1 MTISDATGRVYH
13 AVSWAKEANF
23 EQFVVEQADGLFG
36 QTSIFLPIKHRVKRG
51 NIVTIPDGYLLDL
64 ADPASPR
71 MFVVEVEIQT
81 HDLFKHI
88 TDQLIRFAAAFA
100 HDQLPVRRFVAEA
113 IKRDK
118 EANKRLHAALKK
130 SPFRN
135 EDAFLDAIVYQP
147 FRGIVVIDERRD
159 ELDSVLKQF
168 ASEISALELK
178 VFASSD
184 GKRLYQYDSLYD
196 EDEDAVASPKCRSST
211 FTAGQIAELRC
222 RRALC
227 DTIVVP
233 ARKEGFDRVFIGE
246 DRWYAIRISAGMRDR
261 IKYIAGYQI
270 APISAVTHIA
280 EVSHVKPHGSNGKF
294 EVVFKGPA
302 TKLKKPVKTKNG
314 RYAPYGPIYVD
325 SKKLLKAKHLEDA
338 LLIFGD
344 RN

>member
-1 MTISDATGRVYH
+1 MTISDTTGRIYRL
-13 AVSWAKEANF
+13 VSWAKEADF
-23 EQFVVEQADGLFG
+23 EQLVVKQADALFG
-36 QTSIFLPIKHRVKRG
+36 PASVFLPIKHRVKRG
-51 NIVTIPDGYLLDL
+51 SIVTIPDGYLLDL

-100 HDQLPVRRFVAEA
+100 HDQLPVRRFIAEA
-113 IKRDK
+113 VKRDK
-118 EANKRLHAALKK
+118 EANRRLHTALRK

-135 EDAFLDAIVYQP
+135 EDAFLDAMVYQP

-168 ASEISALELK
+168 ASQISALELK

-184 GKRLYQYDSLYD
+184 GKKLYQYDTLYD
-196 EDEDAVASPKCRSST
+196 EDEDAVASPKRISST
-211 FTAGQIAELRC
+211 FTAGQIVELRR

-233 ARKEGFDRVFIGE
+233 ARKEGFNRVFLGE

-302 TKLKKPVKTKNG
+302 TKLKKPIRIKNG

-325 SKKLLKAKHLEDA
+325 NQKLLKAKSLEDA
-338 LLIFGD
+338 LLIFGG
-344 RN
+344 RG

>member
-1 MTISDATGRVYH
+1 MSISDATGRIYRS
-13 AVSWAKEANF
+13 VSWSKEADF
-23 EQFVVEQADGLFG
+23 EQCVVEQADGLFG
-36 QTSIFLPIKHRVKRG
+36 PTSIFLPIKHRVRKG
-51 NIVTIPDGYLLDL
+51 AIVTIPDGYLLDL
-64 ADPASPR
+64 ADPSSPR
-71 MFVVEVEIQT
+71 MFVVEVEIRT

-118 EANKRLHAALKK
+118 RAGKRLGAALKK
-130 SPFRN
+130 SPYRN
-135 EDAFLDAIVYQP
+135 EDAFLDAMVYQP

-168 ASEISALELK
+168 ASEISALELQ
-178 VFASSD
+178 VLESGD

-196 EDEDAVASPKCRSST
+196 EDEEAVANPRRRSST
-211 FTAGQIAELRC
+211 FTAAQITELRR

-233 ARKEGFDRVFIGE
+233 ARKEGFDRVFLGE
-246 DRWYAIRISAGMRDR
+246 NRWYAIRISAGMRDR

-270 APISAVTHIA
+270 APISAVTHLA
-280 EVSHVKPHGSNGKF
+280 EVSHVKPYGSNGKF

-302 TKLKKPVKTKNG
+302 TKLKRPIKIKNG

-344 RN
+344 RS